1 MAFLT
6 ERKNTDSDI
15 LSLFE
20 LPVETGSR
28 VYYEEDLE
36 ESGFLDLLDGLSPE
50 DRETILGHGAKLA
63 AIKPELAFHFLR
75 KSRELLSVIPIG
87 ELKKWT
93 SVVLDIF
100 DSKGLGPAREFI
112 LNREA
117 DPLFLRH
124 WGKGVSFHDIQ
135 GILSNYLHALGR
147 EDLHIETASD
157 HYTDT
162 QVIYVPERISTF
174 SRKEDNFLLYK
185 VMVTHKF
192 AQIVL
197 GTYRLDLA

>member
-6 ERKNTDSDI
+6 ERKNTESDI

-20 LPVETGSR
+20 LPIETGSR

-36 ESGFLDLLDGLSPE
+36 ESGFPDLLDGLSPE
-50 DRETILGHGAKLA
+50 DRKTILGHAATLV

-87 ELKKWT
+87 ELDKWT

-100 DSKGLGPAREFI
+100 DSGGLNPARDFI

-124 WGKGVSFHDIQ
+124 WGKGHF
-135 GILSNYLHALGR
+135 LS
-147 EDLHIETASD
+147 
-157 HYTDT
+157 
-162 QVIYVPERISTF
+162 
-174 SRKEDNFLLYK
+174 
-185 VMVTHKF
+185 
-192 AQIVL
+192 
-197 GTYRLDLA
+197 